1 MCAKYV
7 KQLSETPCEGSY
19 DCVDDHTVRVTRGCR
34 ASFALRSGKTFICE
48 SWDKRD
54 VRELASGSSSSL
66 RIRDESLKCNPFPA
80 RLARKS
86 VISKSIL
93 AKRCKYYLSTFSFSF
108 LKYLDN
114 VFCSTP
120 SIRPNFK

>member
-54 VRELASGSSSSL
+54 VRELASGGERTRSRSTGRPAASPSL
-66 RIRDESLKCNPFPA
+66 LP
-80 RLARKS
+80 L
-86 VISKSIL
+86 
-93 AKRCKYYLSTFSFSF
+93 
-108 LKYLDN
+108 
-114 VFCSTP
+114 
-120 SIRPNFK
+120 